1 MKTLDYY
8 FDQINKDICVVQ
20 STKMFF
26 TFRCYFLCGLGNYY
40 NLGLQMYK
48 SEGKKRFWEPP
59 IMQEETLVAMH
70 VENNPMITFAKL
82 QSRLFCFNQLL

>member
-1 MKTLDYY
+1 
-8 FDQINKDICVVQ
+8 
-20 STKMFF
+20 MFF

-59 IMQEETLVAMH
+59 IMQEEALVAMH
-70 VENNPMITFAKL
+70 GE
-82 QSRLFCFNQLL
+82 QSNDYIC